1 MTEISE
7 YGDVV
12 LIAIDEWGRR
22 RINVLLEDGTK
33 VIVIVAIP
41 PPAKRIIGDGL
52 VWIVI
57 G

>member
-1 MTEISE
+1 LTEISE